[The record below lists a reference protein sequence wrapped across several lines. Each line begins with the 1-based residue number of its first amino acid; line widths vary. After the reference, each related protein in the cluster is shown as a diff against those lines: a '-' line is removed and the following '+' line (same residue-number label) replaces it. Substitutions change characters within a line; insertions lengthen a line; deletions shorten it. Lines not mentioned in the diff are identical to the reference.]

1 MITPDQALA
10 SFTSGLLS
18 FLAPCLLPLFP
29 SYFTVITGF
38 TFSDLYGVNFENLR
52 KRVVFS
58 ALFFCLGFAVIF
70 TLLGA
75 TGSIIGK
82 FLDQQ
87 LDLLIRFSG
96 IFLIILGL
104 MQTGVIHMD
113 MLKFDYAWNVQRR
126 LTKLG
131 YATAFITGVAAALSW
146 IPCISPLLSP
156 FILMAS
162 RSDTLLSGMG
172 LLFIYSLGLTLPFL
186 IGGYFFPTMV
196 KNIQA
201 HKVLLHRLSLA
212 AGVILIVFGVILL
225 AGQYQYYVGFF
236 QQFY

>member
-1 MITPDQALA
+1 MISFDQAIA
-10 SFTSGLLS
+10 AFTSGLLS

-38 TFSDLYGVNFENLR
+38 TFSDLYGVNFDSLR
-52 KRVVFS
+52 KRVLIS
-58 ALFFCLGFAVIF
+58 TLFFVLGFSVVF

-75 TGSIIGK
+75 TGSIVGK

-87 LDLLIRFSG
+87 IDLLIRFSG
-96 IFLIILGL
+96 IFLIVLGL
-104 MQTGVIHMD
+104 MQTGLIHID

-131 YATAFITGVAAALSW
+131 YVTAFVTGIAAALSW
-146 IPCISPLLSP
+146 IPCISPLLAP
-156 FILMAS
+156 FIVMAS
-162 RSDTLLSGMG
+162 QSDTVFSGMG

-186 IGGYFFPTMV
+186 IGGYFFPNMV

-201 HKVLLHRLSLA
+201 HKVLLHRLSVA
-212 AGVILIVFGVILL
+212 AGVILVIFGIILL
-225 AGQYQYYVGFF
+225 AGQYQYYIGFF